1 MKAAE
6 SLFEFMPYGAPELL
20 QSRRER
26 LASAILVSSL
36 TLAAAFAVAV
46 GLARLIVVP
55 TVVSVSLCC
64 PPHDVEP
71 MVNWAEPRPPAPPP
85 VPDARAPSFAGI
97 PVPSAEPD
105 IPQVKDGGKS
115 MDGVVGPE
123 VAGPATDDAIAPPG
137 DDALPPPNAYV
148 WAEQYPEA
156 ITEVKPIYPEIARDA
171 GVEGLVI
178 VNVLVG
184 KTGHVLDARLD
195 PKRQVPILNE
205 YALAAARQ
213 WVFTPALANGRPV
226 AVWTAIPFH
235 FRLH

>member
-36 TLAAAFAVAV
+36 ATAAVFAAV
-46 GLARLIVVP
+46 GGLARLIVVP
-55 TVVSVSLCC
+55 PVVI
-64 PPHDVEP
+64 PPAYYAPHVIDPTPELSR
-71 MVNWAEPRPPAPPP
+71 PRPPTLPPAAPTRVQSLAGEF
-85 VPDARAPSFAGI
+85 VP
-97 PVPSAEPD
+97 AEPD
-105 IPQVKDGGKS
+105 VPLVKDT
-115 MDGVVGPE
+115 
-123 VAGPATDDAIAPPG
+123 GPAEDHGTAEKEGTGPPPDNAIAPPG
-137 DDALPPPNAYV
+137 DDALPPPNTYV
-148 WAEQYPEA
+148 WVEQYPEA

-195 PKRQVPILNE
+195 PKRQVPILND

>member
-36 TLAAAFAVAV
+36 TIAAAFAVASSV
-46 GLARLIVVP
+46 ARLIVSPAIVILP
-55 TVVSVSLCC
+55 PKCSPRVEIPQNWSV
-64 PPHDVEP
+64 
-71 MVNWAEPRPPAPPP
+71 RQPPAPLP
-85 VPDARAPSFAGI
+85 VPGAPAPSMAGF

-105 IPQVKDGGKS
+105 VPLVRDDGRS
-115 MDGVVGPE
+115 VDGVSGPDI
-123 VAGPATDDAIAPPG
+123 AGPAIADANAPPG
-137 DDALPPPNAYV
+137 TDVLPPPNTYV

-156 ITEVKPIYPEIARDA
+156 ITEVTPIYPAIARDA

-184 KTGHVLDARLD
+184 KTGRVLDARLD
-195 PKRQVPILNE
+195 PKRQVPMLNE
-205 YALAAARQ
+205 SALEAARQ

-226 AVWTAIPFH
+226 AVWTAIPFNY
-235 FRLH
+235 RLH